1 MAGSY
6 NDPVARVVLQGD
18 VAVTASAWVP
28 LTASGST
35 GVTTGTLPVVGR
47 RQIRY
52 CIKSNPGGALALQ
65 YVSRTMKPDGTYEY
79 VTPTSSSLIKTSTV
93 YPGNTTV
100 VEPIG
105 DAIQVFG
112 RLVKKKG
119 FTFNSIRV
127 VVSEFA

>member
-1 MAGSY
+1 MAQSFG
-6 NDPVARVVLQGD
+6 DPVARVVKQGD
-18 VAVTASAWVP
+18 VTVPATAWVP
-28 LTASGST
+28 LTATGSG
-35 GVTTGTLPVVGR
+35 GVTTGTTPLEAR

-52 CIKSNPGGALALQ
+52 NIKANPGGALALQ
-65 YVSRTMKPDGTYEY
+65 YVVKNMDGTFT
-79 VTPTSSSLIKTSTV
+79 TPTTAGLVKVSTV

-105 DAIQVFG
+105 DAVQVFG

-127 VVSEFA
+127 IVTELA

>member
-1 MAGSY
+1 MAGSF

-28 LTASGST
+28 LTATGAS
-35 GVTTGTLPVVGR
+35 GVTTDTSPLDAR

-65 YVSRTMKPDGTYEY
+65 YVSKNLDGTFT
-79 VTPTSSSLIKTSTV
+79 TPTASSLIKVSTV

-119 FTFNSIRV
+119 FTFGSIRV